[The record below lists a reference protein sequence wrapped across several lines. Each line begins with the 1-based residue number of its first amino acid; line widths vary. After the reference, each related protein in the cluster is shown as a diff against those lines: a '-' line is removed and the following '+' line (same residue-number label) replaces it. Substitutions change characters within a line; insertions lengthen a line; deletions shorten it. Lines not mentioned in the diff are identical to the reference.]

1 MGEGTPEYGSERA
14 APFPLPSASA
24 SGCGHSSGKL
34 AKASLMGEGQG
45 EGSDAR
51 SAQRP
56 FPLQLPLLA
65 GKLASE
71 ADEIRDGEPLGPLCR
86 VDASGLQ

>member
-14 APFPLPSASA
+14 APFPLHLHPLADA
-24 SGCGHSSGKL
+24 DTLRCKL
-34 AKASLMGEGQG
+34 ARASLRGEGQA

-51 SAQRP
+51 SAHR
-56 FPLQLPLLA
+56 PLQLPLLA
-65 GKLASE
+65 AKLAGE

-86 VDASGLQ
+86 VYAGGL